1 MLDLGKNAAA
11 AGLNN
16 SQLGAICGDADV
28 ASKLKYG
35 SLEFSRAAFA
45 LAIGSFTTFAVL
57 HSPQPIL
64 PQLAEQ
70 FSLTPSLASLS
81 MSAGTAGI
89 AFALIPMAVAADR
102 FGRELLIFLGILG
115 SAIAS
120 ILSAIS
126 ADYDHLVISRVL
138 VGFFAACV
146 PAAAMAYLGDEISIE
161 SRGKAIGLCIAGNA
175 LGGMSGRLVSA
186 IFTSWMGWRFS
197 LGVIGLIGL
206 MGAFVF
212 YKLIPP
218 ARFFKHSEISFWQLF
233 SEIKKIYSNKA
244 FPRLFTIG
252 FLLMGS
258 FVALYNYLCF
268 RLSDSPYNLGPTAI
282 GLIFLIY
289 AIGSFSSA
297 KSGGL
302 ADAYGHRRIALLFAA
317 VMLCGVIVTLADSLV
332 LVVLGL
338 SIFTVGYFGVFA
350 VGNAWIGHLA
360 TTRKALVSSLFF
372 SSSYLGSSTMGTALG
387 LPWTAYGWVGV
398 TLTLGA
404 AIVCITG
411 IVISLKD

>member
-1 MLDLGKNAAA
+1 MLVLGKSTDQSDIKND
-11 AGLNN
+11 GLG
-16 SQLGAICGDADV
+16 LDIGEAV
-28 ASKLKYG
+28 VESKLRYG
-35 SLEFSRAAFA
+35 SPGFSRAAFA

-64 PQLAEQ
+64 PQLAEE
-70 FSLTPSLASLS
+70 FSLTPSAASLS

-89 AFALIPMAVAADR
+89 ALALIPMAVAADR
-102 FGRELLIFLGILG
+102 FGRELCIFLGILG

-120 ILSAIS
+120 ILSALS
-126 ADYDHLVISRVL
+126 FDYDYLVISRVL

-146 PAAAMAYLGDEISIE
+146 PAAAMAYLGDEVSME

-197 LGVIGLIGL
+197 LGIIGLIGL
-206 MGAFVF
+206 IGAVAF

-218 ARFFKHSEISFWQLF
+218 ARYFRQSEINSWQLLA
-233 SEIKKIYSNKA
+233 EIKKIYSNKA
-244 FPRLFTIG
+244 FPRIFTIG

-268 RLSDSPYNLGPTAI
+268 RLSEPPYELGPTAI
-282 GLIFLIY
+282 GLIFLMY

-297 KSGGL
+297 KSGSL
-302 ADAYGHRRIALLFAA
+302 ADANGHRSVALLFAA
-317 VMLCGVIVTLADSLV
+317 IMLLGVIVTLFDSLV
-332 LVVLGL
+332 VVVFGL
-338 SIFTVGYFGVFA
+338 AVFTIGYFGVFA
-350 VGNAWIGHLA
+350 VCNAWVGHLSIG
-360 TTRKALVSSLFF
+360 RKALVSSLFF

-387 LPWTAYGWVGV
+387 MPWIEYGWIGV
-398 TLTLGA
+398 VSSLIVALLLIM
-404 AIVCITG
+404 AIIF
-411 IVISLKD
+411 SLKG